1 MVLGNLRGFIY
12 LHPSGCGVDYSGG
25 DLRFLLSQCWTSNWS
40 STSFRETVV
49 LWCCLSH
56 ESGIGGSDGVSSSK
70 TSLVLRNLL
79 SSKWSQLCLSST
91 ASLGYVSHTLLSLPV
106 PWCHQAFWTV
116 GEKFIWEECAPVPYS
131 PQLPLMDVFQDNLI
145 QSAPVR
151 LLSEGSYQMNAMW
164 KLGLGRVGVCHSV
177 KNRGTNS
184 ALSLHRGGE
193 KCFLQL
199 LGMIYT

>member
-1 MVLGNLRGFIY
+1 MGLITQEVIY
-12 LHPSGCGVDYSGG
+12 TFFWVSAEQVTGPAHRSE
-25 DLRFLLSQCWTSNWS
+25 R
-40 STSFRETVV
+40 
-49 LWCCLSH
+49 LWC
-56 ESGIGGSDGVSSSK
+56 SGAAFHMSLELEVLMVFSSSK

-79 SSKWSQLCLSST
+79 SSKCSQLCLSST
-91 ASLGYVSHTLLSLPV
+91 ASLGYVSHTFLSLPV
-106 PWCHQAFWTV
+106 LWCHQAFWTV

-131 PQLPLMDVFQDNLI
+131 PQLPLMDVFQDNLN

-151 LLSEGSYQMNAMW
+151 PLSEGSYQMNAMW

-177 KNRGTNS
+177 KNWGTNS